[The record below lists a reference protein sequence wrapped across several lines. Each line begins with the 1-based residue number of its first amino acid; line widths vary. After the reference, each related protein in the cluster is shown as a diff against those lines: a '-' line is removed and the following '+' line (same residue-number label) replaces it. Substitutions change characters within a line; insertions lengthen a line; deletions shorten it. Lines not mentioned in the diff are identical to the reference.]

1 MKRNAKELLNT
12 KVPARPSDLGS
23 NRGNTSFF
31 FTQYVMQ
38 GHTKNDLR
46 SEDPR
51 EALLKMDSVAKADPM
66 FLGSA
71 YANTQPQSMMH
82 SMTFEEEQ
90 EDFKKKQKKVL

>member
-1 MKRNAKELLNT
+1 MLNT
-12 KVPARPSDLGS
+12 KAPAKPVDLGS

-38 GHTKNDLR
+38 GHKKNDLR

-51 EALLKMDSVAKADPM
+51 EALLKMDSIAKADPM
-66 FLGSA
+66 FLGHA
-71 YANTQPQSMMH
+71 YATTQPQAMMH

>member
-1 MKRNAKELLNT
+1 MLNT
-12 KVPARPSDLGS
+12 KAPARPADLGS

-38 GHTKNDLR
+38 DHQKSDLR

-51 EALLKMDSVAKADPM
+51 EALLKMDSIARADPM
-66 FLGSA
+66 FLGHA
-71 YANTQPQSMMH
+71 YATTQPQATMH